1 MAQLGVKTT
10 APTWGRERWGQP
22 REEGTSMEVS
32 DWDSVGPGS
41 GGGWG
46 WGWNGWSLASYGW
59 GGAESGYGWGWAGPG
74 SQVPTLLTL
83 LSAARITRQH
93 ASTGPTPLSDREPVV
108 RPRELSAH
116 KLWLGE
122 MPGSWAGKSTPWQ
135 VRAGVG
141 AQRQA
146 LGSLYLTQVGT
157 DRARQA
163 PALIFPSKEDP
174 PLPLPTQNHHLN
186 MTF

>member
-1 MAQLGVKTT
+1 MLQRLCFWLGVATKRRRNQHGDITLGLSG
-10 APTWGRERWGQP
+10 TWVRWWAGLGLEWVEPGQ
-22 REEGTSMEVS
+22 
-32 DWDSVGPGS
+32 
-41 GGGWG
+41 
-46 WGWNGWSLASYGW
+46 AI

-135 VRAGVG
+135 VRAHVG

-146 LGSLYLTQVGT
+146 LGSPYLTQVGT
-157 DRARQA
+157 DRTRQA
-163 PALIFPSKEDP
+163 PALIFPSQEHP
-174 PLPLPTQNHHLN
+174 SLPLPTRNHHLN
-186 MTF
+186 MTV

>member
-1 MAQLGVKTT
+1 MGPTKKRRRNQHGGIRLGLSG
-10 APTWGRERWGQP
+10 TWVRWWVGLGLEWVEPGQA
-22 REEGTSMEVS
+22 M
-32 DWDSVGPGS
+32 
-41 GGGWG
+41 
-46 WGWNGWSLASYGW
+46 
-59 GGAESGYGWGWAGPG
+59 GGAESGYGWGWEGPG

-146 LGSLYLTQVGT
+146 LGSPYLTQVGT
-157 DRARQA
+157 DRARKA
-163 PALIFPSKEDP
+163 PALIFPSQEHP
-174 PLPLPTQNHHLN
+174 PLPLPTQSHHLN

>member
-1 MAQLGVKTT
+1 MGEGKGVPTKRRRNQHGDIRLGLSG
-10 APTWGRERWGQP
+10 TWVRWWAGLGLEWVEPGQ
-22 REEGTSMEVS
+22 
-32 DWDSVGPGS
+32 
-41 GGGWG
+41 
-46 WGWNGWSLASYGW
+46 AI

-135 VRAGVG
+135 VRAHVG
-141 AQRQA
+141 AQW
-146 LGSLYLTQVGT
+146 
-157 DRARQA
+157 
-163 PALIFPSKEDP
+163 
-174 PLPLPTQNHHLN
+174 
-186 MTF
+186 

>member
-1 MAQLGVKTT
+1 MPTKRRRNQHGDITLGLSG
-10 APTWGRERWGQP
+10 TWVRWWAGLGLEWVEPGQ
-22 REEGTSMEVS
+22 
-32 DWDSVGPGS
+32 
-41 GGGWG
+41 
-46 WGWNGWSLASYGW
+46 AI

-135 VRAGVG
+135 VRAHVG

-146 LGSLYLTQVGT
+146 LGSPYLTQVGT
-157 DRARQA
+157 DRTRQA
-163 PALIFPSKEDP
+163 PALIFPSQEHP
-174 PLPLPTQNHHLN
+174 SLPLPTRNHHLN
-186 MTF
+186 MTV